1 MERLQQFFSSNYMAP
16 HGFCFMWMPEIL
28 WLHVIADI
36 LIALSYFSI
45 PLALWRF
52 AKKRPD
58 IPFNKVF
65 VLFATF
71 ITLCGL
77 THVFGIFVLWK
88 PYYGIEGLLMLA
100 TGIVSAATAI
110 LVWRI
115 LPAAMTLPSPSELA
129 QMNNRL
135 SRAYEETEKQVHERT
150 AELEAANAELIA
162 ARRKADEAS
171 RAKTEFLANMSHEI
185 RTPMNVVAGLA
196 NILSES
202 RPLTDKQKKYIDTMR
217 NSADALMSLLDDLLD
232 IARIEADQYRL
243 DKVPTN
249 LARLV
254 GEAVSIME
262 VRANEK
268 NLAIEFQVADDALF
282 RQAYLA
288 DPKRCRQIVF
298 NLCMN
303 AIKFTEKGVVTV
315 RLARERNTVQ
325 GGDNIVLTVA
335 DTGIGILP
343 EKQQVIFEKF
353 VQADNSINRKHGGTG
368 LGLAITKTLVEQM
381 NGAIAVTST
390 VDKGSVFTITLP
402 MEQAS
407 IDPAA
412 TLPAT
417 PALAPVQIE
426 RNVSLKKKILLVED
440 YEPNVLVA
448 SVFLD
453 QHGYDYEVATNGIK
467 AVERFKQGGLD
478 LILMDVQMPGKNGWD
493 ATTDIRAYEQA
504 NNLSAI
510 PIIGMTAH
518 AYIED
523 QKNCLRVG
531 MNDYISKPYTADD
544 MVAKIRAHL
553 KS

>member
-1 MERLQQFFSSNYMAP
+1 MERLHQFFSSNYMAP

-28 WLHVIADI
+28 WLHIVADI

-77 THVFGIFVLWK
+77 THLFSIFVLWQ
-88 PYYGIEGLLMLA
+88 PYYGIQGLLMLA

-115 LPAAMTLPSPSELA
+115 LPAAMTLPSPSELS

-150 AELEAANAELIA
+150 AELEAANAELVA
-162 ARRKADEAS
+162 ARQKADEAS

-185 RTPMNVVAGLA
+185 RTPMNVVVGLA

-202 RPLTDKQKKYIDTMR
+202 RPLTVKQEKYIDTMR

-232 IARIEADQYRL
+232 IARIESDQYRFE
-243 DKVPTN
+243 KVPTN

-268 NLAIEFQVADDALF
+268 NLAIDFEIADEVLF
-282 RQAYLA
+282 HQAYMA

-303 AIKFTEKGVVTV
+303 AIKFTEKGAVTV
-315 RLARERNTVQ
+315 RLAREGGTVQ
-325 GGDNIVLTVA
+325 GFDNIVLTVT
-335 DTGIGILP
+335 DTGIGIVP
-343 EKQQVIFEKF
+343 EKRQVIFEKF

-381 NGAIAVTST
+381 NGTIAVTSA
-390 VDKGSVFTITLP
+390 VDEGSVFIINLP

-407 IDPAA
+407 TEPASA
-412 TLPAT
+412 PSETSAPRPA
-417 PALAPVQIE
+417 QIE
-426 RNVSLKKKILLVED
+426 KDVSLKKKILLVED

-453 QHGYDYEVATNGIK
+453 QHGYDYEVATNGID

-493 ATTDIRAYEQA
+493 ATTDIRDYEQA
-504 NNLSAI
+504 KNLTAI

-531 MNDYISKPYTADD
+531 MNDYISKPYTADE
-544 MVAKIRAHL
+544 MVSKIRAHL